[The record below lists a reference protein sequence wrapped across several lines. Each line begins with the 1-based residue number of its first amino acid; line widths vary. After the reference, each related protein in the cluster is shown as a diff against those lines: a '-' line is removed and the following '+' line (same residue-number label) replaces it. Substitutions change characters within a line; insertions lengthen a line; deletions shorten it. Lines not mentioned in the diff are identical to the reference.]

1 MGDKVDSPD
10 SDVEV
15 QKEDENS
22 KKKSKKKLKKEK
34 RKLQEE
40 DNASEETSEKENT
53 EKISKKKKKD
63 KNKEQAVVEDENK
76 NNKRKGDEEMEV
88 DEDES
93 SPKKTKFDWDE
104 VITSLLMKKD
114 DKEMKLNKLKKK
126 CLSEFFSSNE
136 GTHKTQEEV
145 GAKFDKKLKKRK
157 YRLLK
162 DRVKLIVDD
171 EPEEKIIPENPEPV
185 IQKE

>member
-1 MGDKVDSPD
+1 MPPPKTPSSQWRLPAPVCTTYVTVARLESYRKRIMLLKKLRRKKT
-10 SDVEV
+10 
-15 QKEDENS
+15 QK
-22 KKKSKKKLKKEK
+22 KFLRRRIKRIKTKSKQL
-34 RKLQEE
+34 
-40 DNASEETSEKENT
+40 
-53 EKISKKKKKD
+53 
-63 KNKEQAVVEDENK
+63 
-76 NNKRKGDEEMEV
+76 
-88 DEDES
+88 
-93 SPKKTKFDWDE
+93 KKTKFDWDE

-136 GTHKTQEEV
+136 GTHKTQEGV

-171 EPEEKIIPENPEPV
+171 EPEEKIISEKPEPV
-185 IQKE
+185 IKKETKPAMSFNQW